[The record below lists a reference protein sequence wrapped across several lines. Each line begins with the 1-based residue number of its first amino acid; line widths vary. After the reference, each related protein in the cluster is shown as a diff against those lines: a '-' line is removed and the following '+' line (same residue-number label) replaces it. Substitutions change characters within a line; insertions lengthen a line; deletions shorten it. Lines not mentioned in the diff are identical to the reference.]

1 MNKSPTSSTASRSAY
16 TPEQSR
22 DAVNYPQSVSWSR
35 LIFSKPRSASASSTY
50 AHPDSPSATPS
61 STAATSANPES
72 PGGLSTSHRK
82 YGYAAVNATAM
93 GECRELYQ
101 RQKASLMDFKI
112 ARESRRAALADVKAF
127 REKHGLTAE
136 QFQKY
141 GSYRAGKRPLPT
153 WLCKCGVEN
162 HENAKACEECGRLKP

>member
-1 MNKSPTSSTASRSAY
+1 MTKSTPNSPASMSAY

-22 DAVNYPQSVSWSR
+22 DAVNYPQSVSWNRLMLSR
-35 LIFSKPRSASASSTY
+35 PRSASASSTY
-50 AHPDSPSATPS
+50 AHPASPSETPS
-61 STAATSANPES
+61 STAATSPNQES
-72 PGGLSTSHRK
+72 PDGLNTSPRK

-141 GSYRAGKRPLPT
+141 GSYRAGKRPLP
-153 WLCKCGVEN
+153 
-162 HENAKACEECGRLKP
+162 